1 LLASGLHDV
10 RDEAIK
16 DGARRVISAPIPV
29 RTKLTL
35 SFYLARAVIRTPN
48 GELPDIDG
56 AFDRAGRGADEEDR
70 RDLSELETSLHDVVK
85 DAVTRAFRRPY
96 RVAALLALLALIPVA
111 LQGLLRFERVGAR
124 AVRVR
129 YERR

>member
-1 LLASGLHDV
+1 
-10 RDEAIK
+10 
-16 DGARRVISAPIPV
+16 
-29 RTKLTL
+29 
-35 SFYLARAVIRTPN
+35 VIRTPN

-56 AFDRAGRGADEEDR
+56 AFDRARRGADEEDR